1 MTRYARTQRLP
12 PAARDD
18 FPADRKHIW
27 DHVVETRK
35 LAFMP
40 NMFAVMGRSPGAL
53 QAAASVGE
61 HVRWRSALDRDLREM
76 IICTVSQA
84 VGNVY
89 EWNHHIRKVPEAFR
103 HTVGT
108 RAIESEPAPVGPALR
123 LCRLVASGAAVDDA
137 LVEELRAALGDAGLV
152 DLVVMIGYYQLL
164 GSFCAVLGIETE
176 PDIARVPF
184 NDPGC
189 VAEPRRMGK
198 ADY

>member
-1 MTRYARTQRLP
+1 MTSYAEAQRLP
-12 PAARDD
+12 PATRDD
-18 FPADRKHIW
+18 FPTDRKGIW

-35 LAFMP
+35 LDFMP

-53 QAAASVGE
+53 QAVASVGE
-61 HVRWRSALDRDLREM
+61 HVRWHSALDQDLREM

-89 EWNHHIRKVPEAFR
+89 EWNHHIRKVPEKFR
-103 HTVGT
+103 ATVGT
-108 RAIESEPAPVGPALR
+108 CTIESEPAPVGPALR
-123 LCRLVASGAAVDDA
+123 LCRLVASSEGVDDA
-137 LVEELRAALGDAGLV
+137 LVEELRTALGDAGLV

-176 PDIARVPF
+176 PDIARIPF

-198 ADY
+198 GDY